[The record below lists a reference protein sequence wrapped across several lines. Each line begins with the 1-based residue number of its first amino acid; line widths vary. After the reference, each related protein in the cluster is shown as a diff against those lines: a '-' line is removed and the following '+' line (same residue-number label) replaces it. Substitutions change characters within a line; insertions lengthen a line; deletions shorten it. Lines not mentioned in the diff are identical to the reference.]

1 MGMANSDVS
10 APDRSYLAELVSART
25 GVAKDEAQRRV
36 DQAITAEKAATV
48 KAREAA
54 DAARKAAANLAI
66 FMALSMVV
74 GAFIASVAA
83 SIGGQE
89 RDKHP

>member
-1 MGMANSDVS
+1 MGIANGDISS
-10 APDRSYLAELVSART
+10 TDRSYLADLVTART

-36 DQAITAEKAATV
+36 DRAITAEKAAAA
-48 KAREAA
+48 KAREVA
-54 DAARKAAANLAI
+54 DKARKAAANLAI
-66 FMALSMVV
+66 FMALSMIV
-74 GAFIASVAA
+74 GAFIACVAA

>member
-1 MGMANSDVS
+1 MSMANGEVS
-10 APDRSYLAELVSART
+10 TSDRSYLADLVAART

-36 DQAITAEKAATV
+36 DQAIAAEKAAAA

-54 DAARKAAANLAI
+54 DKARKAAANLAI
-66 FMALSMVV
+66 FMGLSMIV